1 MIDQYEYIIAKEKP
15 DSGGITIE
23 FLNTFGSEGW
33 EAIYF
38 QLEAKPASVVF
49 KRKKKRHLK

>member
-1 MIDQYEYIIAKEKP
+1 MDQYEYIIAKEKP

-49 KRKKKRHLK
+49 KRKKRRHLK

>member
-1 MIDQYEYIIAKEKP
+1 MDQYEYIIAKEKK
-15 DSGGITIE
+15 DSDGITIE
-23 FLNTFGSEGW
+23 FLNAFGAEGW

-49 KRKKKRHLK
+49 KRKKRRHLK